1 MLETLKFG
9 GHWMALRRG
18 VSADTPHVFSCQ
30 RLWFRSQGGELLMCC
45 LDRPQVVPPVE
56 AIADS
61 TLVA

>member
-18 VSADTPHVFSCQ
+18 VSVDTPYVSSCRQ
-30 RLWFRSQGGELLMCC
+30 LWCWSQGGELLMCR
-45 LDRPQVVPPVE
+45 LDRPRVVPPVE
-56 AIADS
+56 AVADS